1 MNNLS
6 IAIPTYNSSKYLED
20 IFKVLSRFK
29 SIVEVIISD
38 DLSDKKNL
46 ILLEKIVHE
55 YKNKLNIK
63 IYQNE
68 KNLGGFKNKY
78 MATSLCSNDY
88 IYQLDSDNIPV
99 LNSLNVIS
107 NFINS
112 NKFNKE
118 TLYLPSKLQ
127 TFNKNKIS
135 SLFKKKN
142 YITFS
147 DKNLILDKKLIL
159 ENLNG
164 EKDSIKDKSIRWV
177 LNVGNPLFYKK
188 AYLEKLEEGV
198 FQNNINISA
207 ADAIALNYY
216 WIKNGGSIE
225 LLKNFKHLHR
235 LRDDSYYVSEGAQS
249 TESIN
254 LYVENF
260 KKLRS

>member
-1 MNNLS
+1 M
-6 IAIPTYNSSKYLED
+6 
-20 IFKVLSRFK
+20 
-29 SIVEVIISD
+29 
-38 DLSDKKNL
+38 
-46 ILLEKIVHE
+46 
-55 YKNKLNIK
+55 
-63 IYQNE
+63 
-68 KNLGGFKNKY
+68 
-78 MATSLCSNDY
+78 
-88 IYQLDSDNIPV
+88 
-99 LNSLNVIS
+99 
-107 NFINS
+107 
-112 NKFNKE
+112 
-118 TLYLPSKLQ
+118 
-127 TFNKNKIS
+127 
-135 SLFKKKN
+135 
-142 YITFS
+142 
-147 DKNLILDKKLIL
+147 

-260 KKLRS
+260 KN